1 VTTDDAE
8 LLEHYVRR
16 GAAAFHLSL
25 EAAWLDYELRSF
37 VLGKLP
43 ARRPLAVCNVG
54 IGVGLW
60 DDWLARVIGAPITSV
75 DRDPD
80 VCRIFALRQA
90 RERHPFPSLVLCG
103 DPCDGI
109 LGDRRFDV
117 ITVVGATLEAEA
129 EAEPQAEAEQ
139 STTARPA
146 GQARADR
153 GRLLRALSAALV
165 PGGLLLSGEA
175 GTGAAGDRV
184 RTRGDLWLA
193 CQARTG

>member
-1 VTTDDAE
+1 MTAEDAE
-8 LLEHYVRR
+8 LLDHYVRR
-16 GAAAFHLSL
+16 GAAAWNLSL

-54 IGVGLW
+54 IGTGVW
-60 DDWLARVIGAPITSV
+60 DDWLARVIGGPITSV
-75 DRDPD
+75 DRDAD
-80 VCRIFALRQA
+80 VCRIFALRQR
-90 RERHPFPSLVLCG
+90 RERHPFPSTVLCG
-103 DPCDGI
+103 DVCSGI

-117 ITVVGATLEAEA
+117 ITVVGAPLE
-129 EAEPQAEAEQ
+129 EQ
-139 STTARPA
+139 IDPAAARPP
-146 GQARADR
+146 GSADR
-153 GRLLRALSAALV
+153 GGLLRALSAALL

-193 CQARTG
+193 CSTRTV

>member
-1 VTTDDAE
+1 MTADDAE
-8 LLEHYVRR
+8 LLDHYVRR
-16 GAAAFHLSL
+16 GAAALHLSL

-54 IGVGLW
+54 IGAGLW
-60 DDWLARVIGAPITSV
+60 DDWLARVVGAPITSV

-103 DPCDGI
+103 DACGGV

-117 ITVVGATLEAEA
+117 ITVVGPTLEAEA
-129 EAEPQAEAEQ
+129 
-139 STTARPA
+139 ARPA
-146 GQARADR
+146 SARAPADADR
-153 GRLLRALSAALV
+153 GRLLRALSGALL

-184 RTRGDLWLA
+184 RTRGDVWLS
-193 CQARTG
+193 CQARMG

>member
-1 VTTDDAE
+1 MTAEDTE
-8 LLEHYVRR
+8 LLDHYVRR
-16 GAAAFHLSL
+16 GAAAWNISL

-54 IGVGLW
+54 IGTGVW
-60 DDWLARVIGAPITSV
+60 DDWLARVVGGPITSV
-75 DRDPD
+75 DRDAD
-80 VCRIFALRQA
+80 VCRIFALRQQ

-103 DPCDGI
+103 DVCSGVLDE
-109 LGDRRFDV
+109 RRFDV
-117 ITVVGATLEAEA
+117 ITVVGATLE
-129 EAEPQAEAEQ
+129 EQ
-139 STTARPA
+139 GSPASASASAARPP
-146 GQARADR
+146 GGADR
-153 GRLLRALSAALV
+153 GALLRALSAALL

-193 CQARTG
+193 CSTRTV